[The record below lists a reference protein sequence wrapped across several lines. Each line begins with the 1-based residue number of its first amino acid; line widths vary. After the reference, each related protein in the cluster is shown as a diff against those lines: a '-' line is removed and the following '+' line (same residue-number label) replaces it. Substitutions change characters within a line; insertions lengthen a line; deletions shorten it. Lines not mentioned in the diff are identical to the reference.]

1 MDIDEEEKKSLLRD
15 DCFSTVDGQLAQK
28 SMIFFLIANALEIE
42 RKVDLMIYFIKKRQS
57 K

>member
-1 MDIDEEEKKSLLRD
+1 MIVFFNGRWA
-15 DCFSTVDGQLAQK
+15 LAQK